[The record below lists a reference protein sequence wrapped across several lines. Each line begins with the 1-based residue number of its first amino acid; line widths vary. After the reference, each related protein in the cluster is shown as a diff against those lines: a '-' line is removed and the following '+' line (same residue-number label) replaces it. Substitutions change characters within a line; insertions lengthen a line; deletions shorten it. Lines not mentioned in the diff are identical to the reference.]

1 METTEEI
8 VIRPITSDE
17 QYNEVMQHINRLI
30 DSERGSRDFEILHV
44 LSILADDYE
53 NKHYPILPLSPI
65 EAIRHQMNELGL
77 SQQDVA
83 PYFGGANRVS
93 EVLNGK
99 RKLTLKMVREI
110 SRNLH
115 ISPATLLAID

>member
-1 METTEEI
+1 MNRLEIQLKPIRTEEDYAAALQHLKQLW
-8 VIRPITSDE
+8 PAMKFTPDGDTK
-17 QYNEVMQHINRLI
+17 EVLI
-30 DSERGSRDFEILHV
+30 LLI
-44 LSILADDYE
+44 DDYE

-65 EAIRHQMNELGL
+65 EAIRHQMDELGL

>member
-1 METTEEI
+1 MKIKEEI
-8 VIRPITSDE
+8 IIRPISTEE
-17 QYNEVMQHINRLI
+17 QYEEVMSHINRLL
-30 DSERGSRDFEILHV
+30 DSEKGSREYEILIV

-65 EAIRHQMNELGL
+65 EAIKYQMEEMGL
-77 SQQDVA
+77 TQQDVA

-99 RKLTLKMVREI
+99 RKLTLNMIRQI
-110 SRNLH
+110 SKHLQ
-115 ISPATLLAID
+115 IPPATLLAA